1 MTPRPVAFEAL
12 NGCRVLVSR
21 CPHVTIPSDA
31 TSRHPQTT
39 ITGRAAREWWRA
51 TLFASE
57 REGRWPLGHR
67 DSSDFQGALKQA
79 AALGA
84 DLLREVPLI

>member
-21 CPHVTIPSDA
+21 CPHATIPSDA
-31 TSRHPQTT
+31 TSWHPQTI

-51 TLFASE
+51 TLFAPECEDSE
-57 REGRWPLGHR
+57 PLDHG
-67 DSSDFQGALKQA
+67 DASDFQGALKCA
-79 AALGA
+79 EALGA
-84 DLLREVPLI
+84 DLRREVPI